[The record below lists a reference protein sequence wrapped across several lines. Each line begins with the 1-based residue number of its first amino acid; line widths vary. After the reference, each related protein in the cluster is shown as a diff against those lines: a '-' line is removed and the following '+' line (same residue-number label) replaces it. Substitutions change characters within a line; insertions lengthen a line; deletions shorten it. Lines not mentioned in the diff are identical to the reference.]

1 MGLSVSSLVFELALI
16 FIPGFIWMKIHC
28 QYGYKGEKKQ
38 FDLILNTFIFGVLS
52 YAILYAIYR
61 LFGSNLRLF
70 DLDAESKK
78 LIQPEIFPEIF
89 YAAIIAVIGGI
100 VTLYIEN
107 YKLFTTFV
115 QRIRATNTFGDED
128 VWDYTFN
135 SRTKSADFVHFR
147 DLEQR
152 VTYAGIVQSF
162 SETGRL
168 RELVL
173 DQVIVYDFDGN
184 EMYKVPRL
192 YLARPPEH
200 IHIEFPIDQEGNLP

>member
-1 MGLSVSSLVFELALI
+1 MGLNVSSLFFELALI

-28 QYGYKGEKKQ
+28 LYGYKGEKKQ

-52 YAILYAIYR
+52 YAILYVIYH
-61 LFGSNLRLF
+61 LLGSHLRLF
-70 DLDAESKK
+70 DLDADNKK

-115 QRIRATNTFGDED
+115 RKIGATNTFGDED
-128 VWDYTFN
+128 LWDYVFN
-135 SRTKSADFVHFR
+135 LRSKNSDFVHLR
-147 DLEQR
+147 DFEQR
-152 VTYAGIVQSF
+152 VTYAGIVHSF
-162 SETGRL
+162 SESGQL

-173 DQVIVYDFDGN
+173 DRVIVYDFEGT

-192 YLARPPEH
+192 YLARPREN
-200 IHIEFPIDQEGNLP
+200 IHIEFPIDPEGN